1 MQRIKSNI
9 PPAFVTIA
17 LVFICIIMFIVET
30 VAGGSENLTTLL
42 KFGAMNDVA
51 VAAGHQWWRLFTAQ
65 FLHIG
70 IWHLVSNIVMIYYM
84 GMIIEPI
91 FSHWRFLFVY
101 LLSGVGGNL
110 LSFALGN
117 DKTIAA
123 GASTALF
130 GLFGAVLSLA
140 MMHRNNPFIV
150 YAGKQ
155 AFVLAVINLFLDLFM
170 PNIDIFGHLGGLI
183 SGALLTIIFGDKT
196 GKKISNKVRFIVLA
210 ITVIY
215 IIWTIRQGMVI
226 SFK

>member
-51 VAAGHQWWRLFTAQ
+51 VAAGHQWWRLFIAQ

-91 FSHWRFLFVY
+91 LGHWRFLFVY

>member
-91 FSHWRFLFVY
+91 LGHSRFLFVY